1 MSPSSIKKAS
11 PACRFA
17 RFNNSPWR
25 LGLIK
30 LMDILLLIFDDSSGT
45 RSATGLR
52 DTIFPMRRTD
62 EAKRVIALKQKL
74 RHSCE
79 ILKYVGLNFV
89 LLTCESAV
97 QGICSDD
104 IPWTIHNQ
112 CQNYSMVIASLRYSL
127 PAGGAVV
134 EPTKWINRG
143 PSKAEMVQLCEQT
156 KWSSL
161 PHCQIAS
168 KHIGDEKS
176 IIHLLTLVNNTPFYY
191 SSLQLFP
198 QKSSPPLRPVI

>member
-1 MSPSSIKKAS
+1 
-11 PACRFA
+11 
-17 RFNNSPWR
+17 
-25 LGLIK
+25 
-30 LMDILLLIFDDSSGT
+30 MDFDLLIFNDPGGT

-62 EAKRVIALKQKL
+62 KAKHAIALNQKL
-74 RHSCE
+74 SHSCE

-97 QGICSDD
+97 QGICSVS
-104 IPWTIHNQ
+104 IPLTIHNQ

-127 PAGGAVV
+127 PAGVAMV
-134 EPTKWINRG
+134 EPTKWITRG
-143 PSKAEMVQLCEQT
+143 SSKVEIVQLRKQT

-168 KHIGDEKS
+168 KHIENEKS
-176 IIHLLTLVNNTPFYY
+176 IIHLLTLVNDAPLYY

-198 QKSSPPLRPVI
+198 QRSSPQLRPVI

>member
-1 MSPSSIKKAS
+1 MSPSSITLRS
-11 PACRFA
+11 IQQQ
-17 RFNNSPWR
+17 SSEIYV
-25 LGLIK
+25 GLIK
-30 LMDILLLIFDDSSGT
+30 IIDILLLIFDDPGGT

-62 EAKRVIALKQKL
+62 KAKHAIALNQKL
-74 RHSCE
+74 SHSCE

-127 PAGGAVV
+127 SAGGAVV

-161 PHCQIAS
+161 PHYQIAS

-176 IIHLLTLVNNTPFYY
+176 IIHHLTLVNDTPFYY
-191 SSLQLFP
+191 SSLQLFS
-198 QKSSPPLRPVI
+198 QKSTPPLRPVI

>member
-1 MSPSSIKKAS
+1 MSPSSITLRS
-11 PACRFA
+11 IQQQ
-17 RFNNSPWR
+17 SSEIYV
-25 LGLIK
+25 GLIK
-30 LMDILLLIFDDSSGT
+30 FIDILLLIFDDPGGT

-62 EAKRVIALKQKL
+62 KAKHTIALNQKL
-74 RHSCE
+74 SHSCE

-97 QGICSDD
+97 QGICGGG
-104 IPWTIHNQ
+104 IPLTIHNQ

-127 PAGGAVV
+127 PAGVAMV
-134 EPTKWINRG
+134 EPTKWITRE
-143 PSKAEMVQLCEQT
+143 PSKAEIVQLRKQT

-168 KHIGDEKS
+168 KHIGGEKS
-176 IIHLLTLVNNTPFYY
+176 FIHLLTLVNDTPLYY
-191 SSLQLFP
+191 SSLRLFP
-198 QKSSPPLRPVI
+198 QRSSPQLRPVI

>member
-1 MSPSSIKKAS
+1 MTPNKRFLQIAFVFRTAQLTPRVGFGTIPHVRYEPNLDHAS
-11 PACRFA
+11 LD
-17 RFNNSPWR
+17 STTVLGG

-30 LMDILLLIFDDSSGT
+30 FMDILLLIFDNPGGT
-45 RSATGLR
+45 RSATGFR
-52 DTIFPMRRTD
+52 DTISPMRRTD

-134 EPTKWINRG
+134 EPTK
-143 PSKAEMVQLCEQT
+143 
-156 KWSSL
+156 
-161 PHCQIAS
+161 
-168 KHIGDEKS
+168 
-176 IIHLLTLVNNTPFYY
+176 
-191 SSLQLFP
+191 
-198 QKSSPPLRPVI
+198 